1 LTTVSRRFDDAA
13 LLEAILSPSRSI
25 ADSYRNTV
33 VLTDE
38 EERVE
43 GRVVV
48 EDAAVLTLLL
58 SDGSRR
64 TIERNHVASTRP
76 SELSPMP
83 EGLLAAST
91 LEEVKD
97 LFAYLRAEGKVD
109 PADAARPGWTAVL
122 VGPQR
127 SGWTYDPSV
136 WRAPNGVLVG
146 RGATLERSS
155 YFLSKASHADF
166 EVEFDVR
173 MPTGNSGFQ
182 YRSTVDPS
190 KPDPNGYQADI
201 GQGYWGSLY
210 VSDGRG
216 IASQADPKA
225 WVPVLDREG
234 WNHFLVHV
242 EGDRHV
248 IELNG
253 LVTTDFRDAA
263 FASGV
268 LGFQVHEKMD
278 MEVRFANVRL
288 RDLR

>member
-225 WVPVLDREG
+225 WVPALDREG

-263 FASGV
+263 FTSGV